1 MFKEMTN
8 EHKRELRK
16 LVIVAILTLVLS
28 IYNHKYVTTDGIAL
42 VFAALYIFVGWDV
55 TKKNTIQ
62 MIKRGQAL
70 DEHFLMA
77 IATIT
82 AFAIGQYTE
91 AVAVMLFYSFG
102 ELFEEIATHTS
113 KENIKSLLNLVPD
126 QANLVNSDG
135 SITTIDLDEVE
146 VDDIILVRDGEKIG
160 VDGVVVEG
168 HGLVDTSSI
177 TGESMPVEVE
187 EGSQIISSS
196 IMTDGIIKIR
206 AQKEFDD
213 SVAAKIMELIEDS
226 AASKSDSERMV
237 TRFARYYTPIVV
249 AIAVLLAIIP
259 PIFFGG
265 AWNDYLIR
273 AATFLVLSCPCAL
286 VLSVPLSFMSGLGL
300 ASREGIL
307 IKGSQFFEILN
318 DAEVLLSDKTGT
330 LTTGEFKVQDI
341 KFFNIFN
348 KDLILDYIYNIE
360 LMSTHPIARGI
371 VISLNRNEKQELFK
385 EIKNEKGLGVS
396 ATAQN
401 GDQIK
406 LGSAKYVAIQA
417 DNDRAVY
424 LSVNDKLAA
433 KVIIEDQIKENSKN
447 TIESLKKHFKEIAVV
462 SGDGEKAVKETSKK
476 LNLDNYFAEVMPDQK
491 LEIMQNYQ
499 KNGQKTVFVGDGIN
513 DAPVLANA
521 DIGISM
527 GETSSDLAIES
538 SDVLIVNG
546 EFSQMAKLMEISNL
560 TNKTVRQNI
569 IFIMLVKITIL
580 VMGLLGYA
588 NMWLAIFGDVGVS
601 IIAIVWAMR
610 ILRKRIQ

>member
-55 TKKNTIQ
+55 LKKSIQ

-206 AQKEFDD
+206 VQKEFDD

-560 TNKTVRQNI
+560 TNKTVIQNI

>member
-55 TKKNTIQ
+55 LKKSIQ

-341 KFFNIFN
+341 KFFNNFN

-406 LGSAKYVAIQA
+406 LGSAKYIAIQA

>member
-8 EHKRELRK
+8 EHKIELRK

-55 TKKNTIQ
+55 LKKSIQ

-249 AIAVLLAIIP
+249 AIAVLLALIP

-341 KFFNIFN
+341 KFFNNFN

-406 LGSAKYVAIQA
+406 LGSAKYIAIQA
-417 DNDRAVY
+417 DTDRAVY

>member
-55 TKKNTIQ
+55 LKKSIQ

-341 KFFNIFN
+341 KFFNNFN

>member
-1 MFKEMTN
+1 
-8 EHKRELRK
+8 
-16 LVIVAILTLVLS
+16 
-28 IYNHKYVTTDGIAL
+28 
-42 VFAALYIFVGWDV
+42 
-55 TKKNTIQ
+55 
-62 MIKRGQAL
+62 
-70 DEHFLMA
+70 MA

-341 KFFNIFN
+341 KFFNNFN

>member
-55 TKKNTIQ
+55 LKKSIQ

-341 KFFNIFN
+341 KFFYNFN

-560 TNKTVRQNI
+560 TNKTVRQSI

>member
-55 TKKNTIQ
+55 LKKSIQ

-341 KFFNIFN
+341 KFFNNFN

-371 VISLNRNEKQELFK
+371 VISLNRNKKQELFK

>member
-55 TKKNTIQ
+55 LKKSIQ

-341 KFFNIFN
+341 KFFNNFN

-360 LMSTHPIARGI
+360 LMSTHPIARCI

>member
-8 EHKRELRK
+8 EHKIELRR

-55 TKKNTIQ
+55 LKKSIQ

-341 KFFNIFN
+341 KFFNNFN

>member
-8 EHKRELRK
+8 EHKIELRK

-55 TKKNTIQ
+55 LKKSIQ

-249 AIAVLLAIIP
+249 AIAVLLALIP

-341 KFFNIFN
+341 KFFNNFN

>member
-55 TKKNTIQ
+55 LKKSIQ

-259 PIFFGG
+259 LS
-265 AWNDYLIR
+265 LIH
-273 AATFLVLSCPCAL
+273 
-286 VLSVPLSFMSGLGL
+286 
-300 ASREGIL
+300 I
-307 IKGSQFFEILN
+307 
-318 DAEVLLSDKTGT
+318 
-330 LTTGEFKVQDI
+330 
-341 KFFNIFN
+341 
-348 KDLILDYIYNIE
+348 
-360 LMSTHPIARGI
+360 
-371 VISLNRNEKQELFK
+371 
-385 EIKNEKGLGVS
+385 
-396 ATAQN
+396 
-401 GDQIK
+401 
-406 LGSAKYVAIQA
+406 
-417 DNDRAVY
+417 
-424 LSVNDKLAA
+424 
-433 KVIIEDQIKENSKN
+433 
-447 TIESLKKHFKEIAVV
+447 
-462 SGDGEKAVKETSKK
+462 
-476 LNLDNYFAEVMPDQK
+476 
-491 LEIMQNYQ
+491 
-499 KNGQKTVFVGDGIN
+499 
-513 DAPVLANA
+513 
-521 DIGISM
+521 
-527 GETSSDLAIES
+527 
-538 SDVLIVNG
+538 
-546 EFSQMAKLMEISNL
+546 
-560 TNKTVRQNI
+560 
-569 IFIMLVKITIL
+569 
-580 VMGLLGYA
+580 
-588 NMWLAIFGDVGVS
+588 
-601 IIAIVWAMR
+601 
-610 ILRKRIQ
+610 

>member
-55 TKKNTIQ
+55 LKKSIQ

-206 AQKEFDD
+206 VQKEFDD

-341 KFFNIFN
+341 KFFNNFN

-371 VISLNRNEKQELFK
+371 VISLNRNAKQELFK

-433 KVIIEDQIKENSKN
+433 KVLREDQIKENSKN

>member
-55 TKKNTIQ
+55 LKKSIQ

-249 AIAVLLAIIP
+249 AIAVLLALIP

-341 KFFNIFN
+341 KFFNNFN

>member
-55 TKKNTIQ
+55 LKKSIQ

-341 KFFNIFN
+341 EFFNNFN

>member
-8 EHKRELRK
+8 EHKIELRK

-55 TKKNTIQ
+55 LKKSIQ

-249 AIAVLLAIIP
+249 AIAVLLALIP

-341 KFFNIFN
+341 EFFNNFN

>member
-1 MFKEMTN
+1 M
-8 EHKRELRK
+8 RR

-55 TKKNTIQ
+55 LKKSIQ

-341 KFFNIFN
+341 KFFNNFN

>member
-55 TKKNTIQ
+55 LKKSIQ

-206 AQKEFDD
+206 VQKEFDD

>member
-55 TKKNTIQ
+55 LKKSIQ

-341 KFFNIFN
+341 KFFNNFN

-371 VISLNRNEKQELFK
+371 VISLNRNAKQELFK

>member
-55 TKKNTIQ
+55 LKKSIQ

-249 AIAVLLAIIP
+249 DIAVLLAIIP

-341 KFFNIFN
+341 KFFNNFN

>member
-55 TKKNTIQ
+55 LKKSIQ

-433 KVIIEDQIKENSKN
+433 KIIIEDQIKENSKN

>member
-55 TKKNTIQ
+55 LKKSIQ

-249 AIAVLLAIIP
+249 AIAVLLALIP

-341 KFFNIFN
+341 EFFNNFN

-406 LGSAKYVAIQA
+406 LGSAKYIAIQA
-417 DNDRAVY
+417 DTDRAVY

>member
-55 TKKNTIQ
+55 LKKSIQ

-177 TGESMPVEVE
+177 TGESMPVEVD

-237 TRFARYYTPIVV
+237 TKFARYYTPIVV
-249 AIAVLLAIIP
+249 AIAVLLALIP

-341 KFFNIFN
+341 KFFNNFN

>member
-55 TKKNTIQ
+55 LKKSIQ

-196 IMTDGIIKIR
+196 IMIDGIIKIR

-341 KFFNIFN
+341 KFFNNFN

-476 LNLDNYFAEVMPDQK
+476 LNLDKYFAEVMPDQK

>member
-55 TKKNTIQ
+55 LKKSIQ

-341 KFFNIFN
+341 KFFNNFN

-371 VISLNRNEKQELFK
+371 VISLNRNEKHELFK

>member
-55 TKKNTIQ
+55 LKKSIQ

-196 IMTDGIIKIR
+196 IMTEGIIKIR

-341 KFFNIFN
+341 KFFNNFN

>member
-55 TKKNTIQ
+55 LKKSIQ

-206 AQKEFDD
+206 VQKEFDD

-341 KFFNIFN
+341 KFFNNFN

-371 VISLNRNEKQELFK
+371 VISLNRNSKQELFK

-610 ILRKRIQ
+610 IFRKRIQ

>member
-1 MFKEMTN
+1 M
-8 EHKRELRK
+8 RK

-55 TKKNTIQ
+55 LKKSIQ

>member
-55 TKKNTIQ
+55 LKKSIQ

-213 SVAAKIMELIEDS
+213 SVAAKIMGLIEDS

-318 DAEVLLSDKTGT
+318 YAEVLLSDKTGT

-341 KFFNIFN
+341 KFFNNFN

-462 SGDGEKAVKETSKK
+462 SGDGEFCRSNARSKA
-476 LNLDNYFAEVMPDQK
+476 
-491 LEIMQNYQ
+491 
-499 KNGQKTVFVGDGIN
+499 
-513 DAPVLANA
+513 
-521 DIGISM
+521 
-527 GETSSDLAIES
+527 
-538 SDVLIVNG
+538 
-546 EFSQMAKLMEISNL
+546 
-560 TNKTVRQNI
+560 
-569 IFIMLVKITIL
+569 
-580 VMGLLGYA
+580 
-588 NMWLAIFGDVGVS
+588 
-601 IIAIVWAMR
+601 
-610 ILRKRIQ
+610 

>member
-55 TKKNTIQ
+55 LKKSIQ

-341 KFFNIFN
+341 KFFNNFN

-546 EFSQMAKLMEISNL
+546 EFSQMTKLMEISNL

>member
-1 MFKEMTN
+1 MFKKMTN
-8 EHKRELRK
+8 EHKIELRK

-55 TKKNTIQ
+55 LKKSIQ

-249 AIAVLLAIIP
+249 AIAVLLALIP
-259 PIFFGG
+259 PLFFGG

-341 KFFNIFN
+341 KFFNNFN

-406 LGSAKYVAIQA
+406 LGSAKYIAIQA

-424 LSVNDKLAA
+424 LSVNKKLAA

>member
-55 TKKNTIQ
+55 LKKSIQ

-77 IATIT
+77 IATIP

-206 AQKEFDD
+206 VQKEFDD

-341 KFFNIFN
+341 KFFNNFN

>member
-55 TKKNTIQ
+55 LKKSIQ

-213 SVAAKIMELIEDS
+213 SVAAKIMELIENS

-341 KFFNIFN
+341 KFFNNFN

>member
-55 TKKNTIQ
+55 LKKSIQ

-206 AQKEFDD
+206 VQKEFDD

-341 KFFNIFN
+341 KFFNNFN

-371 VISLNRNEKQELFK
+371 VISLNRNAKQELFK

>member
-55 TKKNTIQ
+55 LKKSIQ

-102 ELFEEIATHTS
+102 ELFEEIATHIS

-341 KFFNIFN
+341 KFFNNFN

>member
-1 MFKEMTN
+1 M
-8 EHKRELRK
+8 RK

-55 TKKNTIQ
+55 LKKSIQ

-341 KFFNIFN
+341 KFFNNFN

>member
-8 EHKRELRK
+8 EHKIELRK

-55 TKKNTIQ
+55 LKKSIQ

-249 AIAVLLAIIP
+249 AIAVLLALIP

-341 KFFNIFN
+341 EFFNNFN

-406 LGSAKYVAIQA
+406 LGSAKYIAIQA
-417 DNDRAVY
+417 DTDRAVY